1 MKCETQCAA
10 AHLLRNKSTAWL
22 ARASMGRTWDQQR
35 MIDLFNSFISKTF
48 LRSVWAL
55 EYENFMGSAGER
67 ALAERLVTWAIRKD
81 LRETSAEPAF
91 IRKPTFFRPVAAE
104 RVACAPVPAS
114 LLLSTIRYSSRIGRP
129 SNRHSRISRAPA
141 PNDGDRGPIDVK
153 GKGQM
158 LTWFL
163 VGRKAALEPAL
174 LAGRALGPLRK
185 PFSLLRSE
193 RKRRTPTDRRATVSS
208 PRP

>member
-1 MKCETQCAA
+1 LRVLGDESETQCAA
-10 AHLLRNKSTAWL
+10 VHLLRNKSTAWL

-91 IRKPTFFRPVAAE
+91 IQKANVFPTRGGRARGMRAGARELAFVDDQILVTDRPAFE
-104 RVACAPVPAS
+104 PAFQDFA
-114 LLLSTIRYSSRIGRP
+114 R
-129 SNRHSRISRAPA
+129 SRA
-141 PNDGDRGPIDVK
+141 
-153 GKGQM
+153 Q
-158 LTWFL
+158 
-163 VGRKAALEPAL
+163 
-174 LAGRALGPLRK
+174 
-185 PFSLLRSE
+185 
-193 RKRRTPTDRRATVSS
+193 RR
-208 PRP
+208 